1 MENITMT
8 IDATDLSRVRPVCP
22 EAGRDLLVG
31 TRGRVSR
38 LTGTAVS
45 AAVTSRANCDVLAP
59 VGHIGGFDATP
70 STKDRAFR
78 PFGEPP
84 V

>member
-8 IDATDLSRVRPVCP
+8 IDATHLSRVRPVCP
-22 EAGRDLLVG
+22 EAGHQLLVS
-31 TRGRVSR
+31 TRGPVSPFKGI
-38 LTGTAVS
+38 TVPASV
-45 AAVTSRANCDVLAP
+45 AFRAGSDVQAP
-59 VGHIGGFDATP
+59 VGYIGGFDATP
-70 STKDRAFR
+70 STKDLAFR

>member
-8 IDATDLSRVRPVCP
+8 TDATHLSRVRPVCP

-31 TRGRVSR
+31 SRGWVSQ
-38 LTGTAVS
+38 LTGITVS
-45 AAVTSRANCDVLAP
+45 APVAFRANCDVQAP

-84 V
+84 A

>member
-8 IDATDLSRVRPVCP
+8 TDATHLSRVRPACP
-22 EAGRDLLVG
+22 EVGRDLLVG
-31 TRGRVSR
+31 TRGWVSQ
-38 LTGTAVS
+38 LTGTTVP
-45 AAVTSRANCDVLAP
+45 AAVAFCASSDVQAP
-59 VGHIGGFDATP
+59 VGYIGGFDATP

>member
-8 IDATDLSRVRPVCP
+8 IDATHLSRVRSVCP
-22 EAGRDLLVG
+22 EAGRQLLVS
-31 TRGRVSR
+31 TRGWVSQLRGTVVPAPGTFRVGS
-38 LTGTAVS
+38 
-45 AAVTSRANCDVLAP
+45 DVQAP
-59 VGHIGGFDATP
+59 VGYIGGFDATP